1 MRIRCFFNEQHK
13 YIFFLLELFIAIYY
27 FREIERN
34 RKSIKKGME
43 MKKMLLVLSV
53 FILALFFTLRRLMQK
68 AEVSQDLEQVQAT
81 VRAQVRVLEQV
92 LAQAIVLTV
101 VAPDQD

>member
-1 MRIRCFFNEQHK
+1 
-13 YIFFLLELFIAIYY
+13 
-27 FREIERN
+27 
-34 RKSIKKGME
+34 